1 MNIEIKNEELEDK
14 TKKIWKAIKIISTI
28 ILTIILLI
36 VYARFKATT
45 GLKINEYKITNNK
58 IPQSFHG
65 TKLIQVSD
73 IHYGNT
79 TNIKELKNIVN
90 EINKTK
96 PDILVLTGD
105 LLDKKI
111 TEEEKI
117 EIINTLKEIKVTI
130 DKYAI
135 KGDKDYDETIWNE
148 IIEQSNFININ
159 NKEKFIYYKDKSKI
173 RITNADTN
181 NEDIYSIYIIHEPDK
196 IDNTESKFDLILAGH
211 SLNGQINIP
220 LIKQLLL
227 PKGAKKY
234 YKKHY
239 IINNTDMYISSG
251 IGTPKFKYR
260 LFNKPSINLYRL
272 TKN

>member
-1 MNIEIKNEELEDK
+1 MNIEIKNNNIEEQQ
-14 TKKIWKAIKIISTI
+14 KKIWKIIKIISII
-28 ILTIILLI
+28 ILSIVLLI

-58 IPQSFHG
+58 IPENFHG
-65 TKLIQVSD
+65 IKLIQISD
-73 IHYGNT
+73 IHFGNT
-79 TNIKELKNIVN
+79 TNINELKYIVK

-111 TEEEKI
+111 TENEKK
-117 EIINTLKEIKVTI
+117 EIIDTLKEIKVTI

-135 KGDKDYDETIWNE
+135 KGDKDYDETLWNE

-159 NKEKFIYYKDKSKI
+159 NKEIFIHNKNNSKI
-173 RITNADTN
+173 RITNIDTN
-181 NEDIYSIYIIHEPDK
+181 NEDIYSIYILHEPDK
-196 IDNTESKFDLILAGH
+196 IDNTQNKFDLILAGH

-227 PKGAKKY
+227 PKNAKKY
-234 YKKHY
+234 YKEHY
-239 IINNTDMYISSG
+239 TVNNTDIYISSG
-251 IGTPKFKYR
+251 IGTTKFKYR